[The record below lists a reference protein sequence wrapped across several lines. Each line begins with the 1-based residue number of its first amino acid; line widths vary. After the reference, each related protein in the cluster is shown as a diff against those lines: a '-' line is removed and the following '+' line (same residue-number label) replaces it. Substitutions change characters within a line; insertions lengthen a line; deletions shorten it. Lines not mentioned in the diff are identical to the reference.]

1 MTSHSPESTEKQI
14 LPEVPDFTQS
24 AILNLLRPEADAVDD
39 FHRAIA
45 FVKEAQIYTLADVE
59 NKNVIFGGLKAS
71 CKSKNRK
78 FPFQDVM
85 YVFKNLRGEEKVN
98 GLAQRKVDVLIP
110 TVSLLPHMHPNLRLE
125 FIKCNP
131 H

>member
-1 MTSHSPESTEKQI
+1 
-14 LPEVPDFTQS
+14 
-24 AILNLLRPEADAVDD
+24 
-39 FHRAIA
+39 
-45 FVKEAQIYTLADVE
+45 
-59 NKNVIFGGLKAS
+59 
-71 CKSKNRK
+71 
-78 FPFQDVM
+78 M